1 MDGKNAAVVGRGR
14 LVGIDG
20 LRQRDLP
27 PERPVVDLHLLVVAA
42 VLRAVSLTD
51 DEERLRRCDQ
61 LDVSWIDARKL
72 DEHDERRRLL
82 ATEHVDLW
90 PIGAAQAARERK
102 DLPEVGEEL
111 LDLLGCVFQIASF
124 VHKLRV
130 PGVASVGGVARWTGF
145 VLRFRWPVLCVW
157 LVVLLAGGYATSKL
171 TPLLS
176 NTFTVPG
183 TDSER
188 ARSILQKHFGD
199 RSDGEFL
206 IIYRIRDGSVG
217 VPSIERSLRV
227 AARAVPTGKAT
238 GLRDAPGGVVYGS
251 ILTTLNLAAAKGY
264 TDDIRKHL
272 VAPRGVDAYVSG
284 QPAIEG
290 DLDPIFSRDL
300 KKGESIAI
308 PIALLVLLAVFG
320 LSLAATIPFLFAA
333 ATITGTLGI
342 VFIFAHYMTMAT
354 YVTNLVQLIGL
365 GIAIDYSLLIVYRF
379 REELAEG
386 GSKDDAIA
394 RTMATAGR
402 AVIFSGATV
411 AIGLALLLFMP
422 LPFMRSMGV
431 GGFLIP
437 LVSIIAA
444 ATLQPALLSVYGR
457 RGTKRV
463 HVADWLR
470 RRWRV
475 PLPHLAGPDVE
486 HGFWARLARAIMRRP
501 LAFFAAGA
509 ALLIAAAVPVFAL
522 QLTPGS
528 AQGIPQTPQSV
539 RGLNVLRAAVG
550 PGALSPTQIVI
561 DSGRPGGVRSPELQ
575 AAVRRLGTELQGD
588 PEVSFVQSGTTSRYI
603 DASGRYEQ
611 LIVAG
616 RREYGDE
623 PSQHFVDRLRDRII
637 PAAGFPHAVD
647 VLAGGGP
654 PQGVDF
660 LTRSYDVFPWLVLA
674 VLVLTYL
681 LLLRAFR
688 SVLLP
693 LKAVLLN
700 LLSVGASYGMLVV
713 FFRWGL
719 GDALAGLYQFPQIEG
734 WIPIF
739 LFAMLFGLSMDYEVF
754 LVTRMRETWDEEHDN
769 VRAVSYGLER
779 TGLIVTAAAIV
790 MVAAFSGFVAGSVV
804 GLQQFGIGLAV
815 AIFVDA
821 TIVRA
826 LLVPSLMAVFGRW
839 NWWLP
844 TRVARVFRVRPSPL
858 AEPKPALRPAGR

>member
-1 MDGKNAAVVGRGR
+1 M
-14 LVGIDG
+14 
-20 LRQRDLP
+20 
-27 PERPVVDLHLLVVAA
+27 
-42 VLRAVSLTD
+42 
-51 DEERLRRCDQ
+51 
-61 LDVSWIDARKL
+61 
-72 DEHDERRRLL
+72 
-82 ATEHVDLW
+82 
-90 PIGAAQAARERK
+90 
-102 DLPEVGEEL
+102 
-111 LDLLGCVFQIASF
+111 
-124 VHKLRV
+124 
-130 PGVASVGGVARWTGF
+130 ARWTRL
-145 VLRFRWPVLCVW
+145 VLRFRWPILGFW
-157 LVVLLAGGYATSKL
+157 LVVLLAGGFAASKL

-188 ARSILQKHFGD
+188 ARSILQQHFGA

-206 IIYRIRDGSVG
+206 VIFKVRNGTAG
-217 VPSIERSLRV
+217 VRLKLERSIRE
-227 AARAVPTGKAT
+227 AAKAVPTGKAT
-238 GLRDAPGGVVYGS
+238 PLREAPAGVVYGS
-251 ILTTLNLAAAKGY
+251 VLTTLNLAEAKGY
-264 TDDIRKHL
+264 TDDILGRL
-272 VAPRGVDAYVSG
+272 DPPPGVAAYVSG
-284 QPAIEG
+284 QAAIQDE
-290 DLDPIFSRDL
+290 LDPIFNDDL

-308 PIALLVLLAVFG
+308 PIALAVLLAVFG

-333 ATITGTLGI
+333 ATITATLGI
-342 VFIFAHYMTMAT
+342 VFIFAHYLTMAT

-365 GIAIDYSLLIVYRF
+365 GIAVDYSLLIVYRF
-379 REELAEG
+379 REELERG
-386 GSKDDAIA
+386 GTKDDAII

-437 LVSIIAA
+437 LVSIAAA

-457 RGTKRV
+457 RGTRRL
-463 HVADWLR
+463 HAAEWLR
-470 RRWRV
+470 ARGL
-475 PLPHLAGPDVE
+475 PLPHFAGADVE
-486 HGFWARLARAIMRRP
+486 HGFWARLARGIMRRP
-501 LAFFAAGA
+501 LVFFAAGA
-509 ALLIAAAVPVFAL
+509 AILVAAAVPVVDL
-522 QLTPGS
+522 HLTPGS

-539 RGLNVLRAAVG
+539 RGLNVLRDAVG
-550 PGALSPTQIVI
+550 PGALSPSQVVI
-561 DSGRPGGVRSPELQ
+561 EGAQSPGVEP
-575 AAVRRLGTELQGD
+575 AVQRLRVALEAD
-588 PEVSFVQSGTTSRYI
+588 PEVAFVQSGSGPRFV
-603 DASGRYEQ
+603 DPSGRYRQ

-616 RREYGDE
+616 KHEYGDE
-623 PSQHFVDRLRDRII
+623 PAQEFVHRLRDEII
-637 PAAGFPHAVD
+637 PAAGFPANVR

-660 LTRSYDVFPWLVLA
+660 LSRSYGVFPWLVLA

-681 LLLRAFR
+681 LLMRAFR
-688 SVLLP
+688 SLLLP

-713 FFRWGL
+713 FFKWGV
-719 GDALAGLYQFPQIEG
+719 GDSLAGLYQFPQVEG

-779 TGLIVTAAAIV
+779 TGTIVTAAAIV

-804 GLQQFGIGLAV
+804 GLQQFGLGLAV
-815 AIFVDA
+815 AIFLDA

-844 TRVARVFRVRPSPL
+844 DSVARIARVQPSPL
-858 AEPKPALRPAGR
+858 VEAAR